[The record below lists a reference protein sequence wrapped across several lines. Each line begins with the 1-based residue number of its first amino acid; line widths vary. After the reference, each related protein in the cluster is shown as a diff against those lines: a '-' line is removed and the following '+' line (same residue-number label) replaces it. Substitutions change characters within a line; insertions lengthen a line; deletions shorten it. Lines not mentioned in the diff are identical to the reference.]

1 VPPTPTTPGT
11 WLRPSSPPK
20 RKARKQ
26 PRLAFVDVLL
36 PEIGQRENRAFRG
49 EYRNGIL
56 ATD

>member
-1 VPPTPTTPGT
+1 
-11 WLRPSSPPK
+11 
-20 RKARKQ
+20 
-26 PRLAFVDVLL
+26 VLL